1 MRLVTLLAVSLLAL
15 VPSLTRAG
23 DTLVQ
28 FDRGIGVAP
37 LIVALVIAEE
47 PIPPQ
52 RGGRTQNNVDQN
64 IGNLNKGSPDA
75 GNNRRDPTTQNWAE
89 LMTDMKTMDVGMGSV
104 EQSRDS
110 DVDFVRL
117 MLPHHQG
124 AIDMAKTQLLH
135 GKDPQMRRLAQEII
149 IDQQSEIVLMQL
161 WLKQRDA
168 VTSKK

>member
-52 RGGRTQNNVDQN
+52 RGGRTQNNWIRISAISTKAARTLGTIVVIQ
-64 IGNLNKGSPDA
+64 
-75 GNNRRDPTTQNWAE
+75 RR
-89 LMTDMKTMDVGMGSV
+89 KTG
-104 EQSRDS
+104 QS
-110 DVDFVRL
+110 
-117 MLPHHQG
+117 
-124 AIDMAKTQLLH
+124 
-135 GKDPQMRRLAQEII
+135 
-149 IDQQSEIVLMQL
+149 
-161 WLKQRDA
+161 
-168 VTSKK
+168 